1 MNTSTDR
8 IERKILL
15 KAPRSRVWRALS
27 DAKEFGDW
35 FGVDF
40 KGKTFV
46 AGKPVQGKIT
56 YPGYEHLVME
66 VLVERVVPERLL
78 SWRWH
83 PAAID
88 PAVDYS
94 QEPTTLV
101 VFELEEVEGGTVLS
115 VVESGL
121 DKIPLNR
128 RDTVYRLNS
137 SGWDAHMENTKNHV
151 AKPASGAQEP
161 FAGKLRPGLRRTGG

>member
-27 DAKEFGDW
+27 SAKEFGEW

-40 KGKTFV
+40 KGETFA
-46 AGKPVQGKIT
+46 AGKTVKGRVT
-56 YPGYEHLVME
+56 YPGYEHLLME
-66 VLVERVVPERLL
+66 IIIERLVPERLL

-94 QEPTTLV
+94 QEPMTLV
-101 VFELEEVEGGTVLS
+101 VFELQDGEGGTVLS

-121 DKIPLNR
+121 DKIPVAR
-128 RDTVYRLNS
+128 RSEVFRLNS
-137 SGWDAHMENTKNHV
+137 SGWDEQMTNIEKHV
-151 AKPASGAQEP
+151 AAA
-161 FAGKLRPGLRRTGG
+161 

>member
-15 KAPRSRVWRALS
+15 KAPRSRVWHALS
-27 DAKEFGDW
+27 NAEEFGAW

-40 KGKTFV
+40 KGKAFA
-46 AGKPVQGKIT
+46 AGQPLKGQIT

-66 VLVERVVPERLL
+66 VFIERIVPQRLL

-88 PAVDYS
+88 TAVDYS
-94 QEPTTLV
+94 PEPTTLV
-101 VFELEEVEGGTVLS
+101 VFELQDAEGGVELS
-115 VVESGL
+115 VVESGF
-121 DKIPLNR
+121 DKIPAAR
-128 RDTVYRLNS
+128 RAAAFRLNT
-137 SGWDAHMENTKNHV
+137 SGWDEQLVNIEKHV
-151 AKPASGAQEP
+151 AK
-161 FAGKLRPGLRRTGG
+161 T

>member
-1 MNTSTDR
+1 MSTSTDR
-8 IERKILL
+8 LERKILL

-27 DAKEFGDW
+27 NAKEFGAW

-40 KGKTFV
+40 KGNAFA
-46 AGKPVQGKIT
+46 AGKAVKGRIT

-66 VLVERVVPERLL
+66 VLVERIVPERLL

-88 PAVDYS
+88 TAVDYS

-101 VFELEEVEGGTVLS
+101 VFELDDAPGGVMLS
-115 VVESGL
+115 VVESGF
-121 DKIPLNR
+121 DGIPEAR
-128 RDTVYRLNS
+128 RATAFRMNS
-137 SGWDAHMENTKNHV
+137 SGWEEQMKNIAKHV
-151 AKPASGAQEP
+151 AQS
-161 FAGKLRPGLRRTGG
+161 

>member
-27 DAKEFGDW
+27 NAEEFGNW

-40 KGKTFV
+40 KGKAFA
-46 AGKPVQGKIT
+46 AGQLVQGKVT
-56 YPGYEHLVME
+56 YPGYEHIVME
-66 VLVERVVPERLL
+66 VRIERILPERLL
-78 SWRWH
+78 SWHWH
-83 PAAID
+83 PAAIN

-101 VFELEEVEGGTVLS
+101 VFELADGEGGTLLS

-121 DKIPLNR
+121 DKIPLAR
-128 RDTVYRLNS
+128 RAEVFRLNT
-137 SGWDAHMENTKNHV
+137 SGWDEQMLSIQKHV
-151 AKPASGAQEP
+151 AAA
-161 FAGKLRPGLRRTGG
+161 

>member
-8 IERKILL
+8 IERKVLI
-15 KAPRSRVWRALS
+15 KAPRARVWRALS
-27 DAKEFGDW
+27 DAGEFGDW
-35 FGVDF
+35 FGVNF

-46 AGKPVQGKIT
+46 AGKHVQGKIT
-56 YPGYEHLVME
+56 YPGYEHLTMD
-66 VLVERVVPERLL
+66 VLIERVVPEQLL

-88 PAVDYS
+88 PKVDYS

-101 VFELEEVEGGTVLS
+101 EFELKEVGGDTMLT

-121 DKIPLNR
+121 DRIPLAR
-128 RDTVYRLNS
+128 RADVFRMNS
-137 SGWDAHMENTKNHV
+137 SGWDEQMENIKKHV
-151 AKPASGAQEP
+151 AK
-161 FAGKLRPGLRRTGG
+161 T

>member
-8 IERKILL
+8 IERKVLI

-27 DAKEFGDW
+27 DAGEFGDW
-35 FGVDF
+35 FGVNF

-46 AGKPVQGKIT
+46 VGKHVQGKIT
-56 YPGYEHLVME
+56 YPGYEHLDMD
-66 VLVERVVPERLL
+66 VLIERIVPEQLL

-88 PAVDYS
+88 PKVDYS

-101 VFELEEVEGGTVLS
+101 VFELHEVDGGTMLT

-121 DKIPLNR
+121 DKIPLAR
-128 RDTVYRLNS
+128 RAEVFRMNS
-137 SGWDAHMENTKNHV
+137 SGWDEQMENIKKHV
-151 AKPASGAQEP
+151 AKA
-161 FAGKLRPGLRRTGG
+161 

>member
-1 MNTSTDR
+1 MSTSTDR
-8 IERKILL
+8 IERTILL
-15 KAPRSRVWRALS
+15 KAPLSRVWHALS

-46 AGKPVQGKIT
+46 AGEPLQGKIT

-66 VLVERVVPERLL
+66 VFIERVVPQRLL

-83 PAAID
+83 PAAVD

-94 QEPTTLV
+94 QETTTLV
-101 VFELEEVEGGTVLS
+101 VFELEEGDGGVSLS
-115 VVESGL
+115 VVESGF
-121 DKIPLNR
+121 DKIPAAR
-128 RDTVYRLNS
+128 RAAAFRMNG
-137 SGWDAHMENTKNHV
+137 SGWDQQMKNIDKHV
-151 AKPASGAQEP
+151 AAA
-161 FAGKLRPGLRRTGG
+161 

>member
-8 IERKILL
+8 LERKILL

-27 DAKEFGDW
+27 NAEEFGAW

-40 KGKTFV
+40 KGSAFV
-46 AGKPVQGKIT
+46 AGKAVKGRIT

-66 VLVERVVPERLL
+66 VFVERIVPERLL

-88 PAVDYS
+88 TAVDYS

-101 VFELEEVEGGTVLS
+101 VFELEDAQGGVMLS
-115 VVESGL
+115 VVESGF
-121 DKIPLNR
+121 DNIPEAR
-128 RDTVYRLNS
+128 RATAFRMNS
-137 SGWDAHMENTKNHV
+137 SGWEEQMKNIEKHV
-151 AKPASGAQEP
+151 AKS
-161 FAGKLRPGLRRTGG
+161 

>member
-1 MNTSTDR
+1 MNSTDR

-15 KAPRSRVWRALS
+15 RAPRARVWRALS

-40 KGKTFV
+40 KGKSFE
-46 AGKPVQGKIT
+46 AGKSVKGQIT
-56 YPGYEHLVME
+56 YPGYEHIVME
-66 VLVERVVPERLL
+66 VMIDRVIPERLL
-78 SWRWH
+78 SWHWH

-101 VFELEEVEGGTVLS
+101 VFELHEGEGGVLLS
-115 VVESGL
+115 VIESGL
-121 DKIPLNR
+121 DKIPSHR
-128 RDTVYRLNS
+128 RATVFRLNS
-137 SGWDAHMENTKNHV
+137 SGWDEQVRNIEKHV
-151 AKPASGAQEP
+151 AAP
-161 FAGKLRPGLRRTGG
+161 

>member
-8 IERKILL
+8 IERNIRL

-27 DAKEFGDW
+27 DAAEFGAW

-40 KGKTFV
+40 GGKAFV
-46 AGKPVQGKIT
+46 AGKPVQGKVT
-56 YPGYEHLVME
+56 YPGYEHVVME
-66 VLVERVVPERLL
+66 VQIERMEPERLL

-88 PAVDYS
+88 PSVDYS
-94 QEPTTLV
+94 DEPTTLV
-101 VFELEEVEGGTVLS
+101 VFELTDVDGGTLLT

-121 DKIPLNR
+121 DKIPLAR
-128 RDTVYRLNS
+128 RATVFRLNS
-137 SGWDAHMENTKNHV
+137 SGWDEQMRNIEKHV
-151 AKPASGAQEP
+151 A
-161 FAGKLRPGLRRTGG
+161 TH

>member
-8 IERKILL
+8 IERKVLI
-15 KAPRSRVWRALS
+15 KATRARVWRAVA
-27 DAKEFGDW
+27 DAAEFGSW

-46 AGKPVQGKIT
+46 AGKSVQGKIT
-56 YPGYEHLVME
+56 YPGYEHLTME
-66 VLVERVVPERLL
+66 VLIDQVVPERLL

-101 VFELEEVEGGTVLS
+101 VFELEEVEGGVMLS

-121 DKIPLNR
+121 DKIPLER
-128 RDTVYRLNS
+128 RATVLRLNS
-137 SGWDAHMENTKNHV
+137 SGWDAQMENVKKHV
-151 AKPASGAQEP
+151 AKA
-161 FAGKLRPGLRRTGG
+161 

>member
-1 MNTSTDR
+1 MNTTTDR

-15 KAPRSRVWRALS
+15 KASLARVWRALS

-40 KGKTFV
+40 KGKAFV
-46 AGKPVQGKIT
+46 AGKPLKGQIT
-56 YPGYEHLVME
+56 YPGYEHIVME
-66 VLVERVVPERLL
+66 VFVERVVPQRLL

-88 PAVDYS
+88 PAIDYS

-101 VFELEEVEGGTVLS
+101 VFELEEGEGGIWLS
-115 VVESGL
+115 VVESGF
-121 DKIPLNR
+121 DKIPAAR
-128 RDTVYRLNS
+128 RATVFRMNT
-137 SGWDAHMENTKNHV
+137 SGWDEQMRNIEKHV
-151 AKPASGAQEP
+151 ATP
-161 FAGKLRPGLRRTGG
+161 

>member
-1 MNTSTDR
+1 MNTSTDC

-15 KAPRSRVWRALS
+15 KAPLSRVWRALS

-40 KGKTFV
+40 KGKVFV
-46 AGKPVQGKIT
+46 AGQPVRGRIT
-56 YPGYEHLVME
+56 HPGYEHLVME
-66 VLVERVVPERLL
+66 VVIERVIPERLL

-83 PAAID
+83 PAAIE
-88 PAVDYS
+88 PGVDYS

-101 VFELEEVEGGTVLS
+101 VFELKEGEGGVWLS

-121 DKIPLNR
+121 DQIPAAR
-128 RDTVYRLNS
+128 RPTVFRLNT
-137 SGWDAHMENTKNHV
+137 SGWEQQVQNIAKHV
-151 AKPASGAQEP
+151 AAP
-161 FAGKLRPGLRRTGG
+161 

>member
-1 MNTSTDR
+1 MNISTDR

-15 KAPRSRVWRALS
+15 RAPRSRVWRALS

-40 KGKTFV
+40 KGKAFV
-46 AGKPVQGKIT
+46 AGQPVQGQIT

-66 VLVERVVPERLL
+66 VLIERVVPERLL

-88 PAVDYS
+88 AAVDYS
-94 QEPTTLV
+94 QEPTTQV
-101 VFELEEVEGGTVLS
+101 VFELEEGDGGVLLT

-121 DKIPLNR
+121 DKIPLDR
-128 RDTVYRLNS
+128 RATVIRLNT
-137 SGWDAHMENTKNHV
+137 SGWDQQMRNIEKHV
-151 AKPASGAQEP
+151 AA
-161 FAGKLRPGLRRTGG
+161 T